1 MSGWQV
7 RVYLWLPI
15 SGPALALFLLPW
27 RSRSRASLT
36 SMAVIFLAMP
46 SLLPALIVNVTLSNS
61 VYACYKAIFSLPCR
75 NPSIY
80 SQRIFLTWVLTRWKC
95 LIGDQEYNSKKD
107 GLAECFVRP
116 LLIGLQV
123 DMINVLLICVLSNR
137 GL

>member
-1 MSGWQV
+1 MRGWEG
-7 RVYLWLPI
+7 RVYLGLPI
-15 SGPALALFLLPW
+15 PGPDLALFLFPW

-80 SQRIFLTWVLTRWKC
+80 SQRKDRLETGVYAVRQ
-95 LIGDQEYNSKKD
+95 IGR
-107 GLAECFVRP
+107 AHV
-116 LLIGLQV
+116 
-123 DMINVLLICVLSNR
+123 
-137 GL
+137 